1 MRLTPLD
8 IRKQEFSRGLRGY
21 EAEEVDAFLQMVSN
35 QWEELLDES
44 RRNSEEI
51 RDLKTK
57 LSHYEKVEEALQE
70 ALQTAR
76 DSSKKSIE
84 NAEQKAALLIERAE
98 ARADEIKR
106 EAEIERHQLKRETTK
121 LSGRKSEIV
130 ARLRAF
136 LMSEMELLASYE
148 GDDPVGF
155 IKLLP
160 ADKQRLDQ
168 DADTAA
174 HEGHPSAARKSEN
187 PDGFGAADSA
197 SSATLDQSGRAAS
210 EEPQPTSSERASDE
224 APRPD
229 EGATLPVESSEQDE
243 ASSEAATDDFDDEI
257 PADVTAAEHARQKRT
272 WYDTFE
278 PDEAPTPT
286 PREEGSA
293 GDAPA
298 REELEDDEDGS
309 GWTTQTFVSGS
320 ADQAPEGEG
329 SDSGEEADSDEETRA
344 SSEEI
349 EKIRRILSDLD

>member
-21 EAEEVDAFLQMVSN
+21 EAEDVDAFLQMVSN

-44 RRNSEEI
+44 RRQSEEI
-51 RDLKTK
+51 RDLKNK

-76 DSSKKSIE
+76 ESSKQSIE
-84 NAEQKAALLIERAE
+84 NAEEKAALLIQRAE
-98 ARADEIKR
+98 ARAEEIKR

-160 ADKQRLDQ
+160 ADKQRLEQ
-168 DADTAA
+168 EADTT
-174 HEGHPSAARKSEN
+174 ARRSD
-187 PDGFGAADSA
+187 PGPA
-197 SSATLDQSGRAAS
+197 SSESPGGSGAPLSTSSETPDQSGRTES
-210 EEPQPTSSERASDE
+210 EEPQLSSREAASEE

-229 EGATLPVESSEQDE
+229 EGSTPQVELSEQGE
-243 ASSEAATDDFDDEI
+243 TSPGAAIDDFEDEI
-257 PADVTAAEHARQKRT
+257 PSDVTAAEHARQKRH

-278 PDEAPTPT
+278 PDET
-286 PREEGSA
+286 PRPKLGEEGPEDA
-293 GDAPA
+293 QLGD
-298 REELEDDEDGS
+298 EHEDDEDGA

-320 ADQAPEGEG
+320 ADQAAEGERT
-329 SDSGEEADSDEETRA
+329 DLDEEADADEESRA